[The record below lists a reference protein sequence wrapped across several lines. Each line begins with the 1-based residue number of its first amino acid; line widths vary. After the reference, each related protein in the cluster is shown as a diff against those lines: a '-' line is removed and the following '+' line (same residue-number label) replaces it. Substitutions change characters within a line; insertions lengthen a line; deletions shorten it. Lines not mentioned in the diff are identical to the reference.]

1 MAGMTPLVSTAAGT
15 LPQHLRAAASFNAA
29 AATAAG
35 LPSAGLQAAG
45 LPAGLTLGPA
55 QAAYANA
62 AAAAALD
69 PYLGQSIGPIAGYQN
84 ALYRRFAP
92 Y

>member
-1 MAGMTPLVSTAAGT
+1 MTTMAGMTPHVSTVAS
-15 LPQHLRAAASFNAA
+15 LPQHLRAAASFG
-29 AATAAG
+29 AG
-35 LPSAGLQAAG
+35 GG

-55 QAAYANA
+55 QAAYANAA

-84 ALYRRFAP
+84 ALYRGFAP